1 VILLLVRDVTG
12 DAGDLKGASVAA
24 AEDDAL
30 ISEPAGFT
38 EAVQNAIFGL
48 VFRGLA
54 SEPKVEGVNDG
65 GAVVRVYGVFPKVG
79 VGVGVLDRM
88 EPEGF
93 EGWAKIGESGR
104 GELFEPEDIANVFN
118 QEAEEGV

>member
-1 VILLLVRDVTG
+1 MVRDVTG

>member
-1 VILLLVRDVTG
+1 MVRDVTG

-24 AEDDAL
+24 AEDDST
-30 ISEPAGFT
+30 IGEPAGFT
-38 EAVQNAIFGL
+38 EAVEDAVFGL
-48 VFRGLA
+48 VFGGLA
-54 SEPKVEGVNDG
+54 GEPEVERVGDG
-65 GAVVRVYGVFPKVG
+65 GAIVRVYGVFPKVG

-104 GELFEPEDIANVFN
+104 GELFEPEDIADVFN